1 MTFIILFINLK
12 RQKILLLFFAENNA
26 EKKKR

>member
-1 MTFIILFINLK
+1 MTFIILFITLK
-12 RQKILLLFFAENNA
+12 RQKILLLLFAENNA